1 MPMMFFYSLK
11 KSSAKN
17 AVNTV
22 KGLSH
27 PLHCFLAACGEVFN
41 TPDSLEYTKTKKT
54 KAYLILFKE
63 QFTNP
68 RKANRRH
75 TRIKLY
81 NSIKLIFST
90 LYKAIVYKK
99 HRVWLFYYILEL
111 NYLKE
116 HLKKI

>member
-1 MPMMFFYSLK
+1 MFFYSP
-11 KSSAKN
+11 KSASAKN

-68 RKANRRH
+68 IKANRRH
-75 TRIKLY
+75 TRIKAYLY
-81 NSIKLIFST
+81 LKHVLSI
-90 LYKAIVYKK
+90 LYMCVFYKK
-99 HRVWLFYYILEL
+99 YRAWLFLLITDPAFWKRKLAII
-111 NYLKE
+111 
-116 HLKKI
+116 KK

>member
-1 MPMMFFYSLK
+1 MFFYSPK

-54 KAYLILFKE
+54 KAYLKLFKE

-75 TRIKLY
+75 TRIKAYLY
-81 NSIKLIFST
+81 LKHVLSI
-90 LYKAIVYKK
+90 LYMCVFYKK
-99 HRVWLFYYILEL
+99 YRTWLFLLITRPSLLE
-111 NYLKE
+111 
-116 HLKKI
+116 KKISYN